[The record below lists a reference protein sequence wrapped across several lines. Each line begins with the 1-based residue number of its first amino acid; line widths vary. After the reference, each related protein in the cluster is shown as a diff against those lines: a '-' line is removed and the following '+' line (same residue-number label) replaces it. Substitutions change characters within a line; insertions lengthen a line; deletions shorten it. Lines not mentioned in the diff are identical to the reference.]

1 MRVTSFGVFCL
12 TTVGNLGSD
21 CMKWPIHWEKRTSIT
36 HPIKVD
42 WITNP
47 RMTGKI
53 GITLCPGKC
62 QPISWSGGW
71 NRDLETD
78 VARLLG
84 MEVHT
89 IISLIEQKEM
99 EELQVPNLGDV
110 IQRHQINWIHLPIP
124 DTTVPTNE
132 TMENLESFKDT
143 IVNSL
148 LSEEKVVVHCK
159 GGLGRAATIV
169 CMILNWFNVPTK
181 QSIDHIRKVRSP
193 DCVNPEQEEFLLK
206 NCQVNIRANGQ

>member
-1 MRVTSFGVFCL
+1 MLFGRFCL
-12 TTVGNLGSD
+12 TTVENLGSD
-21 CMKWPIHWEKRTSIT
+21 WMKWPIGWEKRTSIT

-47 RMTGKI
+47 RIIGEL

-78 VARLLG
+78 VTRLSG
-84 MEVHT
+84 MKVHT

-99 EELQVPNLGDV
+99 EELQVPYLGDV
-110 IQRHQINWIHLPIP
+110 IQKHQINWIHLPIP
-124 DTTVPTNE
+124 DTTAP
-132 TMENLESFKDT
+132 TMEVLSELESFKHS
-143 IVNSL
+143 IINSL
-148 LSEEKVVVHCK
+148 NSEERVVVHCK

-169 CMILNWFNVPTK
+169 CMILNWFNISNRD
-181 QSIDHIRKVRSP
+181 SINHIREVRSP
-193 DCVNPEQEEFLLK
+193 DCVNPKQEKFLLE
-206 NCQVNIRANGQ
+206 NCKVNTGRAA

>member
-1 MRVTSFGVFCL
+1 MANT
-12 TTVGNLGSD
+12 LG
-21 CMKWPIHWEKRTSIT
+21 KRTSIT

-53 GITLCPGKC
+53 GITLCPGKY

-78 VARLLG
+78 VARLSG

-110 IQRHQINWIHLPIP
+110 IQKHQINWIHLPIP

-159 GGLGRAATIV
+159 GLGRAATIV

-193 DCVNPEQEEFLLK
+193 NCVNPEQEEFLIK
-206 NCQVNIRANGQ
+206 NCQVNIWANGQ